1 MQSQTLPLI
10 LIGLHS
16 AMCPSPRDV
25 LFQSKLISTLLFF
38 DVAKLC
44 SYILTVLCN
53 YVMQHEMVLNWDF
66 RDC

>member
-25 LFQSKLISTLLFF
+25 LFQSKLISTLLFL

-44 SYILTVLCN
+44 SYLLYYVTTSCSGAELGFRVL
-53 YVMQHEMVLNWDF
+53 LK
-66 RDC
+66 